1 MFKNGSFT
9 LRLIGAL
16 LLVGLMIG
24 GGVLAYQA
32 GVAQGVAQAPEV
44 AQALSDAVE
53 EGGALPL
60 PAYGFGR
67 GYPAYWMHPHSGFFP
82 FAGVIGFVLFMLL
95 FFGLLRLVFFRH
107 WVWHY
112 GPMHGRGPWKGHS
125 GYWGPPWEQ
134 GGEENQA
141 ETDSGKDKAR

>member
-32 GVAQGVAQAPEV
+32 GVAHGVAQAPEV
-44 AQALSDAVE
+44 AQALSEAVE

-60 PAYGFGR
+60 PAYGIGR
-67 GYPAYWMHPHSGFFP
+67 GYPAYAMRPHGGFFP
-82 FAGVIGFVLFMLL
+82 FAGVIGFVLFILL

-107 WVWHY
+107 WVWHS
-112 GPMHGRGPWKGHS
+112 GPMHGRGPWRGRS
-125 GYWGPPWEQ
+125 GYWCPPWEYE
-134 GGEENQA
+134 GEEDQA
-141 ETDSGKDKAR
+141 ESNTSKDKAK

>member
-32 GVAQGVAQAPEV
+32 GVTQGVAQAPEV
-44 AQALSDAVE
+44 AQALSEAVE

-60 PAYGFGR
+60 PVYGYGR
-67 GYPAYWMHPHSGFFP
+67 GYPTYWMRPHSGFFP
-82 FAGVIGFVLFMLL
+82 FAGVIGFVLFILL

-112 GPMHGRGPWKGHS
+112 GPIHGRGTWRGRS
-125 GYWGPPWEQ
+125 GYWDPPWEQ

-141 ETDSGKDKAR
+141 EADSDKDKGK